1 MNLLMPSQPL
11 CSNVASRRIAARI
24 GSISLGA
31 TSVAGGPVLLPDEQL
46 RDFLVAD
53 KVCDVEF
60 DVAFG
65 GRFDSCPG
73 ELVFD
78 SRALWKLYRNA
89 EGFCFRLTTDFIGT
103 RPYKQ
108 AIVAP
113 EVAARWRA
121 RAERRP
127 HHPAPRTRPH
137 LDVRNSLARRR
148 GNRRG
153 RSCAAGWNLC
163 SGARRSERNK
173 AAQPHYGVRR
183 ALRAQFRAASLDGC
197 DHFRSGIFQQGYRL
211 RPLLR
216 IFICSG
222 FHRSGGPAP

>member
-65 GRFDSCPG
+65 GRFDSCPE

-113 EVAARWRA
+113 DFKSGRIEMSREYFDAGEPVNPLEYPLDELLWIHRLSMGEGVEGPRLRCDRSRWPRPAPHRPLRRGQEHVLAPVVAARWR
-121 RAERRP
+121 
-127 HHPAPRTRPH
+127 
-137 LDVRNSLARRR
+137 
-148 GNRRG
+148 
-153 RSCAAGWNLC
+153 
-163 SGARRSERNK
+163 
-173 AAQPHYGVRR
+173 
-183 ALRAQFRAASLDGC
+183 
-197 DHFRSGIFQQGYRL
+197 
-211 RPLLR
+211 
-216 IFICSG
+216 
-222 FHRSGGPAP
+222 